1 MSPSSQS
8 PSSTWISRSVRAIS
22 LLPILA
28 VLILPAV
35 LTGCGGGQDEDIVLA
50 TVGNT
55 DIKADYYE
63 GRLVNLKENELPRAA
78 DGFPMDMSLMEGK
91 KEFLETLINK
101 EIMVQTAKS
110 MGLQNDPNI
119 AYARTTLTEYEASMV
134 MWDRV
139 ISDPAKTI
147 SPEELETFY
156 AKMGSSRECLY
167 VICNFLKDAEA
178 ARKVSDGGADWED
191 VIREFHD
198 GGDSPT
204 GRYEIT
210 VPFGRYNPEFE
221 NGVFNAE
228 IGGTTVP
235 ISSSYGYWVLRVLK
249 ENPGKK
255 PPLEEAKAQILD
267 VTWNRK
273 KAHIKDEFK
282 KGVMEKYKM
291 IIDPNALWKC
301 YQGLPEDET
310 LFREGTQEPRTQD
323 ELRPLDI
330 ATQDMDMLFYSYVDL
345 DGVLKEFTLLDYKI
359 HFDKMNVFQRPK
371 DTDMMGGLRNKIE
384 AELGKI
390 LLNFE
395 AKDMG
400 LFEDPEVADK
410 VGLKVEEMI
419 VNKLYSEVVQIE
431 ERITPEELEAFWAE
445 HSHEYVAKENRSG
458 RLVVC
463 RDAELA
469 AEAHARIAEGME
481 WKELLVTYG
490 TDMDNKS
497 KSGKLE
503 GVVKR
508 RGEEVSI
515 ALFSIQ
521 PGELS
526 EPFAMANGRYG
537 IVLLES
543 VVPEKQVEMIEVSE
557 AVGQRMREIRKEE
570 AFLSMMAKWKEN
582 IPVTIH
588 EERLAD
594 VASWKELT
602 AVELPGNLVPR
613 N

>member
-8 PSSTWISRSVRAIS
+8 PSSTRISRSVRAIS
-22 LLPILA
+22 LLPLLA
-28 VLILPAV
+28 VLILPAI

-50 TVGNT
+50 TVGHT
-55 DIKADYYE
+55 DIKAGYYE
-63 GRLVNLKENELPRAA
+63 NRLVRLEENELPRAA

-91 KEFLETLINK
+91 KGFLETLINK
-101 EIMVQTAKS
+101 EIMVQTAEN
-110 MGLQNDPNI
+110 MGLQNDPGI
-119 AYARTTLTEYEASMV
+119 ANARKTLTEYEASMV

-139 ISDPAKTI
+139 ISEPAKTI

-156 AKMGSSRECLY
+156 AKMGSSRDCFY
-167 VICNFLKDAEA
+167 VICNFLEDAEA
-178 ARKVSDGGADWED
+178 ARKMGDEGADWED
-191 VIREFHD
+191 VVREFHD
-198 GGDSPT
+198 GGAAPT

-273 KAHIKDEFK
+273 KAHIKEEFK
-282 KGVMEKYKM
+282 NGVLEKYKM
-291 IIDPNALWKC
+291 TIDPDALWKC
-301 YQGLPEDET
+301 YQGLPAGET
-310 LFREGTQEPRTQD
+310 LFREGTQDPRKQD
-323 ELRPLDI
+323 ELSPLDI
-330 ATQDMDMLFYSYVDL
+330 ATRDMDMLFYSYINL
-345 DGVLKEFTLLDYKI
+345 DGEVKEFTLLDYKI

-371 DTDMMGGLRNKIE
+371 DTDLMGGLRNKIE

-395 AKDMG
+395 AQDMG
-400 LFEDPEVADK
+400 LFEDPEVTDK
-410 VGLKVEEMI
+410 VDLKVEEMM
-419 VNKLYSEVVQIE
+419 VNKLYSEVVNIE
-431 ERITPEELEAFWAE
+431 ERVTAEELEAFWAE

-458 RLVVC
+458 RMVVC
-463 RDAELA
+463 QDAELA
-469 AEAHARIAEGME
+469 AEARTKISAGME
-481 WKELLVTYG
+481 WKEILITYG
-490 TDMDNKS
+490 TDRDNKS

-503 GVVKR
+503 GVIQSP
-508 RGEEVSI
+508 GEPVSI

-526 EPFAMANGRYG
+526 EPFEMSNGRYG
-537 IVLLES
+537 VVLLES
-543 VVPEKQVEMIEVSE
+543 VVPERQVEMIEVSE
-557 AVGQRMREIRKEE
+557 AVGQRIRENRKEVV
-570 AFLSMMAKWKEN
+570 FLAMMAKWKES
-582 IPVTIH
+582 IPVTTH

-594 VASWKELT
+594 VASWEELT
-602 AVELPGNLVPR
+602 AVDVPENLVPR